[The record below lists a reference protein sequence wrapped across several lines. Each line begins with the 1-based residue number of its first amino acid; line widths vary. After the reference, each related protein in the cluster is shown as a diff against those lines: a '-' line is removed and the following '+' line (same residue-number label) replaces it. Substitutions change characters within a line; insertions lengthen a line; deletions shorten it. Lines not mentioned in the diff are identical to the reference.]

1 MAEQIRHISSCFDQ
15 ALYGL
20 KNDTLMMSSLT
31 DRIFQNAMSAL
42 LKRDT
47 DLCYQVI
54 ADDEE
59 VDVLEKQI
67 DEEGV
72 RLLIRFQPV
81 ASDLRAVISAMKIG
95 GHLERIADESVTI
108 ARRAKKLN
116 FEGALQEVALLE
128 PPQLIAWSIFR
139 DSIRVFAD
147 GDCEMA
153 RNLKFK
159 DRELDAMTNEVIE
172 RLTSRISLGSRSAQ
186 SYLDL
191 IFVARAL
198 ERIGDHATAIA
209 EESFWRD
216 QGDDIRR
223 SYPPKKTNSYDT
235 SPDELDLPKTDR

>member
-1 MAEQIRHISSCFDQ
+1 MAERISHISSSFDG
-15 ALYGL
+15 ALYDL
-20 KNDTLMMSSLT
+20 RNDVLMMSSLT
-31 DRIFQNAMSAL
+31 DRNFQSAMSAL

-47 DLCYQVI
+47 DLCYHVI

-59 VDVLEKQI
+59 LDVLEMQI

-81 ASDLRAVISAMKIG
+81 ASDLRAVISAMKID
-95 GHLERIADESVTI
+95 GHLERIGDESVTI

-116 FEGALQEVALLE
+116 SEGALQEVALLE

-139 DSIRVFAD
+139 DSIRAFAD
-147 GDCEMA
+147 GDCELA

-172 RLTSRISLGSRSAQ
+172 RLTSRISLGSGATH

-216 QGDDIRR
+216 QGDDIRH
-223 SYPPKKTNSYDT
+223 SYPSKKQEPDDT
-235 SPDELDLPKTDR
+235 SPGKSN